1 MLHNIKL
8 QLPLIIVVSLQRAP
22 SERTFSRQRKK
33 ATGNITL
40 PRIALILA
48 ISPLLLI
55 VPFDN
60 LSSSYRL
67 VLLYC
72 VLELLVGMASSK
84 KQAKSMPRYIV
95 DQTIFFLRPKNQE
108 AIAVLNATENDLYRV
123 DVAAPNELTNQQ
135 LGEIFDED
143 STSSEASSEDSRE
156 QLLGKMSEVAPQAHN
171 PSSSV
176 STETSGIKIQRHPF
190 AFRFGFDSVENPSRE
205 GFAFGGRPE
214 CNVQVVVG
222 CVRSNGQ

>member
-1 MLHNIKL
+1 MLLNIKL
-8 QLPLIIVVSLQRAP
+8 QLPLIIVASLQRAP
-22 SERTFSRQRKK
+22 SKRTFSRQRKK

-55 VPFDN
+55 VQFDS

-84 KQAKSMPRYIV
+84 KQEKSMPKYIV

-123 DVAAPNELTNQQ
+123 EVASPNELTNQQ
-135 LGEIFDED
+135 LG
-143 STSSEASSEDSRE
+143 
-156 QLLGKMSEVAPQAHN
+156 
-171 PSSSV
+171 
-176 STETSGIKIQRHPF
+176 
-190 AFRFGFDSVENPSRE
+190 
-205 GFAFGGRPE
+205 
-214 CNVQVVVG
+214 
-222 CVRSNGQ
+222 